1 MSSLQLPAGA
11 IAVTGVCSA
20 LGRRLTRRLH
30 RGGRVVGIDERG
42 FPDRP
47 RDVVHHRVE
56 FWRKRVRDALRREP
70 IGAVVHLVGYH
81 DDRSDSLD
89 RARNIGGFKLLLD
102 HVRELGIHK
111 LVLMSTAA
119 LYGPRPDNPQLL
131 GEDAPLLG
139 SSTSASRRGLTELDM
154 LAQSFLWK
162 HPDVDTVILRPVNIL
177 GPMDNAS
184 SSYFRLSPVP
194 TVLGFDPMVQLL
206 HVDDVVD
213 AILLALRPGVRGV
226 FNLAGAPPVALSK
239 ALARLGRSTLPLPYA
254 VARAA
259 LDGAHRLG
267 LAAALGTDVEH
278 LRYVCM
284 VDDQR
289 ARQVLGY
296 RPRFDLDQTLRAVD
310 EEGWP

>member
-1 MSSLQLPAGA
+1 
-11 IAVTGVCSA
+11 
-20 LGRRLTRRLH
+20 
-30 RGGRVVGIDERG
+30 
-42 FPDRP
+42 
-47 RDVVHHRVE
+47 
-56 FWRKRVRDALRREP
+56 
-70 IGAVVHLVGYH
+70 
-81 DDRSDSLD
+81 
-89 RARNIGGFKLLLD
+89 
-102 HVRELGIHK
+102 
-111 LVLMSTAA
+111 
-119 LYGPRPDNPQLL
+119 
-131 GEDAPLLG
+131 
-139 SSTSASRRGLTELDM
+139 
-154 LAQSFLWK
+154 
-162 HPDVDTVILRPVNIL
+162 
-177 GPMDNAS
+177 
-184 SSYFRLSPVP
+184 
-194 TVLGFDPMVQLL
+194 MVQLL